1 MRRPTGCCSA
11 WHTIVRLGGG
21 NVGCGPRR
29 GWPWRVACRGRLPGR
44 DRMLGLDEVVDGIF
58 GGSPWGL
65 GLVAVAAAV
74 AVAGPRAKPVAKG
87 VIKGYLA
94 TTERA
99 REWVAEASEQI
110 QDLYA
115 EAKHEYESE
124 LTATDGE
131 HAAHGE

>member
-1 MRRPTGCCSA
+1 
-11 WHTIVRLGGG
+11 
-21 NVGCGPRR
+21 
-29 GWPWRVACRGRLPGR
+29 
-44 DRMLGLDEVVDGIF
+44 MLGLNDVVDGIF

-87 VIKGYLA
+87 AIKSYLA

-124 LTATDGE
+124 LSAAGAE
-131 HAAHGE
+131 HAEPTTAAEAPEPRPRRRSAPAAAGLVMPSGEPA

>member
-1 MRRPTGCCSA
+1 
-11 WHTIVRLGGG
+11 
-21 NVGCGPRR
+21 
-29 GWPWRVACRGRLPGR
+29 
-44 DRMLGLDEVVDGIF
+44 MLGLDEVVDGIF

-124 LTATDGE
+124 LTAAGAE
-131 HAAHGE
+131 HAEPAAAAGGTEPRARRRNASASTGLVIPSGEPA

>member
-1 MRRPTGCCSA
+1 
-11 WHTIVRLGGG
+11 
-21 NVGCGPRR
+21 
-29 GWPWRVACRGRLPGR
+29 
-44 DRMLGLDEVVDGIF
+44 MLGLDEVVDGIF

-87 VIKGYLA
+87 MIKGYLA

-124 LTATDGE
+124 LTATDAE
-131 HAAHGE
+131 HAEHGEPATAAEAPEPRPRRRNAPAAAGLVMPSGEPA